1 MRVVHTI
8 SELRCCHDE
17 ARAGHQRVGLV
28 PTMGFL
34 HAGHRGLM
42 DAARAHNDL
51 VTVTIF
57 VNPLQF
63 GPNEDLDAY
72 PRDLAGDLALATEAG
87 VDVVFAPTVAEMY
100 PGGAVATS
108 VRVSG
113 LADQLEGASRPGH
126 FDGVATVVAKLFS
139 IAGACRA
146 YFGEKDYQQLQ
157 IVTRMAADLSIPVE
171 VVACPT
177 VREPSGLALS
187 SRNTYLNDD
196 QRRAAAVLKQALD
209 GAAAAIV
216 QGTERDPAAVEALMA
231 RILSQEPLVT
241 LDYARVVHAATLE
254 AVNPL
259 HGRLRLL
266 IAARVGPAR
275 LIDNIGATV
284 PAAPAGHKVLGL
296 RSNP

>member
-1 MRVVHTI
+1 MEVVHAI
-8 SELRCCHDE
+8 SELRRRHDQ
-17 ARAGHQRVGLV
+17 ARAAGHRVGLV

-34 HAGHRGLM
+34 HAGHRSLM
-42 DAARAHNDL
+42 DTARAHNDL

-72 PRDLAGDLALATEAG
+72 PRDLDGDLALAAAAG
-87 VDVVFAPTVAEMY
+87 VDVVLAPTVAEMY
-100 PGGAVATS
+100 PDGAVATS

-157 IVTRMAADLSIPVE
+157 IVTRMAADLSMPVE
-171 VVACPT
+171 VVPCPT
-177 VREPSGLALS
+177 VREPGGLALS
-187 SRNTYLNDD
+187 SRNSYLNDE
-196 QRRAAAVLKQALD
+196 QRRAAVVLKQALD
-209 GAAAAIV
+209 AAAAAITAG
-216 QGTERDPAAVEALMA
+216 QRNPAAIETLMSELVGQQPLA
-231 RILSQEPLVT
+231 R

-254 AVNPL
+254 TMDRLAGP
-259 HGRLRLL
+259 LRLL

-275 LIDNIGATV
+275 LIDNVGATV
-284 PAAPAGHKVLGL
+284 PT
-296 RSNP
+296 

>member
-1 MRVVHTI
+1 MQLVHTI
-8 SELRCCHDE
+8 SELRRCHDH
-17 ARAGHQRVGLV
+17 ARANAHRVGLV

-34 HAGHRGLM
+34 HAGHRSLM
-42 DAARAHNDL
+42 EAARAENDL
-51 VTVTIF
+51 VTVTVF

-72 PRDLAGDLALATEAG
+72 PRDLDGDLALAADAG
-87 VDVVFAPTVAEMY
+87 VDVVFAPAVAEMY

-157 IVTRMAADLSIPVE
+157 IVTRMAADLSIPVD
-171 VVACPT
+171 VVPCPT

-187 SRNTYLNDD
+187 SRNSYLNDE
-196 QRRAAAVLKQALD
+196 QREAAAVLKRALD
-209 GAAAAIV
+209 TAAGAVAE
-216 QGTERDPAAVEALMA
+216 GGERDPAVVEGLMA
-231 RILSQEPLVT
+231 RIVGQEALAK

-259 HGRLRLL
+259 AGRLRLL
-266 IAARVGPAR
+266 IAARIGPAR
-275 LIDNIGATV
+275 LIDNVGATV
-284 PAAPAGHKVLGL
+284 PT
-296 RSNP
+296 

>member
-8 SELRCCHDE
+8 SELRRDHDQ
-17 ARAGHQRVGLV
+17 ARADGQRVGLV

-34 HAGHRGLM
+34 HAGHRSLM
-42 DAARAHNDL
+42 EAARAHNDL

-72 PRDLAGDLALATEAG
+72 PRDLAGDLALATDAG
-87 VDVVFAPTVAEMY
+87 VDVVFAPTVTEMY
-100 PGGAVATS
+100 PAASVATS

-171 VVACPT
+171 VVPCPT

-187 SRNTYLNDD
+187 SRNSYLSEE
-196 QRRAAAVLKQALD
+196 QRRAAAVLKLALD
-209 GAAAAIV
+209 TAAAVVAA
-216 QGTERDPAAVEALMA
+216 GGERDPARVEALMA
-231 RILSQEPLVT
+231 EVLGREPLAR

-259 HGRLRLL
+259 AGPLRLL
-266 IAARVGPAR
+266 IAARLGPAR
-275 LIDNIGATV
+275 LIDNVGVTV
-284 PAAPAGHKVLGL
+284 PT
-296 RSNP
+296 

>member
-1 MRVVHTI
+1 MQLVHTI
-8 SELRCCHDE
+8 SELRRCHDQ
-17 ARAGHQRVGLV
+17 ARANGARVGLV

-34 HAGHRGLM
+34 HAGHRSLM
-42 DAARAHNDL
+42 EAARAQNDL

-63 GPNEDLDAY
+63 GPTEDLDAY
-72 PRDLAGDLALATEAG
+72 PRDLDGDLALATEAG

-177 VREPSGLALS
+177 VREPNGLARS
-187 SRNTYLNDD
+187 SRNAYLDD
-196 QRRAAAVLKQALD
+196 GQRQAAAVLKRALD
-209 GAAAAIV
+209 AAAHAISSGGERDPLTVETLMAAIV
-216 QGTERDPAAVEALMA
+216 G
-231 RILSQEPLVT
+231 QEPQAE

-259 HGRLRLL
+259 AGQLRLL

-275 LIDNIGATV
+275 LIDNVGAS
-284 PAAPAGHKVLGL
+284 APT
-296 RSNP
+296 

>member
-1 MRVVHTI
+1 MQLVHTI
-8 SELRCCHDE
+8 AEVRALHD
-17 ARAGHQRVGLV
+17 ASRATGGRIGLV

-34 HAGHRGLM
+34 HDGHRSLM
-42 DAARAHNDL
+42 DAARAECDL

-72 PRDLAGDLALATEAG
+72 PRDLEGDLALARRAG

-100 PGGAVATS
+100 PDGQVPTS
-108 VRVSG
+108 VRVNG

-157 IVTRMAADLSIPVE
+157 IVTRMARDLSIPVT
-171 VVACPT
+171 VVPCPT
-177 VREPSGLALS
+177 VREANGLARS
-187 SRNTYLNDD
+187 SRNAYLSDE
-196 QRRAAAVLKQALD
+196 QRHAAAVLKRALD
-209 GAAAAIV
+209 AGV
-216 QGTERDPAAVEALMA
+216 QRIADGERDPARVEAAMA
-231 RILSQEPLVT
+231 EVVAGEGQAT
-241 LDYARVVHAATLE
+241 LDYARVVDAATLE
-254 AVNPL
+254 TQPSL
-259 HGRLRLL
+259 HGALRLL

-275 LIDNIGATV
+275 LIDNVGAIL
-284 PAAPAGHKVLGL
+284 P
-296 RSNP
+296 